1 MRSLSSLICSEV
13 GDTQNQCVAPRST
26 ITTFSGAFE
35 TTDRPTTNPVPCAP
49 GATRGADQRPATRVS
64 FFEDLFLRKAEGGA
78 MIIGDGEFDRGRDGP
93 VRGSW
98 CQRKDERK
106 PLTVGRKGFSELRH
120 TAWDRIRNFSYLKR
134 P

>member
-49 GATRGADQRPATRVS
+49 GATRGTDQRPATRVP
-64 FFEDLFLRKAEGGA
+64 FFEDFFLRKAEGSA

-98 CQRKDERK
+98 AKER
-106 PLTVGRKGFSELRH
+106 TRESR
-120 TAWDRIRNFSYLKR
+120 
-134 P
+134 